1 MWCLTQEYSSPP
13 SPGTLADITMQE
25 LGNHHHHCFHNH
37 HDERPTFIIIITI
50 IIIAK
55 SFQGQLGCMSWGDPR
70 LSPSSFHPS
79 GNGLQTK
86 KLDEKRLD
94 KTKDMPRK
102 KRKQVRKR
110 KKSVQI
116 KKKNRLDREKE
127 RVEKVYFAS
136 CSKHFPGLNAHCII
150 FSQIYISSRFE
161 RPRPAG

>member
-1 MWCLTQEYSSPP
+1 MLVFMVVTVMVALTLVLMVFFVLIVMLIMIFTEVLLVMSIEQGCQWLWCLTQEYSSPP

-50 IIIAK
+50 IIITK

-79 GNGLQTK
+79 GNGWQTK

-94 KTKDMPRK
+94 KDNDMPRK

-110 KKSVQI
+110 KKCQ
-116 KKKNRLDREKE
+116 KLT
-127 RVEKVYFAS
+127 
-136 CSKHFPGLNAHCII
+136 H
-150 FSQIYISSRFE
+150 
-161 RPRPAG
+161 